1 MQVAQASLLPSEC
14 ATSLQKGAWSL
25 YWRMV
30 DMKSLILRGCVW
42 SRRPFFAGRWSH
54 FTYPS
59 FLQQMKKISELAGI
73 IECIGQE
80 QWVLVLVQTIR
91 LGGTLLCWKNLES
104 WHHFQQIVS
113 LAPYVHHLQ
122 MHNQPCLALVPSNPL
137 IQVACWK
144 MIHINSIIIW
154 SVNVPIEDLRTMYHC
169 IIVDLYLPCIDSP
182 NM

>member
-1 MQVAQASLLPSEC
+1 
-14 ATSLQKGAWSL
+14 
-25 YWRMV
+25 
-30 DMKSLILRGCVW
+30 
-42 SRRPFFAGRWSH
+42 
-54 FTYPS
+54 
-59 FLQQMKKISELAGI
+59 MKKISELAGI

-144 MIHINSIIIW
+144 MVHINSIIIW